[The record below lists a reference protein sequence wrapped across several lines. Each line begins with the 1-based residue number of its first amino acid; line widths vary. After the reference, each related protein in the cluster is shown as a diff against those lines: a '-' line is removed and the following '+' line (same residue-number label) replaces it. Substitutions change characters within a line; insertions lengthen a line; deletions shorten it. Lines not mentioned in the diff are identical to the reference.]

1 MTTPPPAPK
10 SHPDRRARTL
20 ADASPASQGAWA
32 LPEAGAR
39 DCRIDLKLLQWKAL
53 RACASSPRARERLRD
68 FAPEQRPDVWAGTVQ
83 DGLARG
89 FAVALEEA
97 ISLAPAAAPH
107 PAPDPVH
114 VQIVTGKELRKRKD
128 LLVKSGGARVRFSR
142 KEGVLFV
149 DRDADT
155 NSPNC
160 LRFEDRA
167 DRGSLD
173 AFAAIESERARIFS
187 AQFLQPVRYT
197 TGKDF
202 MELELAGRLGRGK
215 NGFSVRMWIVGRDA
229 ESTVELR
236 IEIDN
241 RQRDHRLRA
250 RFLGVAT
257 TLIAHECQDV
267 REVVQAPSGGFVAFT
282 LVRAIGTLLV
292 DGAPIAVDGA
302 QCQGPI
308 THTFRLG
315 TP

>member
-1 MTTPPPAPK
+1 MPAP
-10 SHPDRRARTL
+10 STSPGDRAAATL
-20 ADASPASQGAWA
+20 ANLPAAAAAAGPATAW
-32 LPEAGAR
+32 PGAGAA
-39 DCRIDLKLLQWKAL
+39 DCRIDLKLLQWRAL
-53 RACASSPRARERLRD
+53 QAMAASAASRAHLAAWPAERH
-68 FAPEQRPDVWAGTVQ
+68 PDLWAGTVQ
-83 DGLARG
+83 DGVARG
-89 FAVALEEA
+89 FAARLEEA
-97 ISLAPAAAPH
+97 IALAPAAAERTLPIG
-107 PAPDPVH
+107 APTV
-114 VQIVTGKELRKRKD
+114 VGKDLRKRKD
-128 LLVKSGGARVRFSR
+128 LLVKSGGARVRFTR

-173 AFAAIESERARIFS
+173 AFAAVESERARIFS
-187 AQFLQPVRYT
+187 AQFLQPLRYT

-202 MELELAGRLGRGK
+202 TELELAGRLGRGK

-250 RFLGVAT
+250 RFLGVAP

-292 DGAPIAVDGA
+292 DGAPIPVDGA